1 MHPTAEL
8 KVNVSS
14 MVSVLSQNNLQS
26 RWLKQISFSLLNT
39 PLKEVSRNDA
49 RESKYQKYIKST
61 RKALN

>member
-1 MHPTAEL
+1 MHPTAKL

-26 RWLKQISFSLLNT
+26 RWLKQISFSLLDT